1 MPGSSIVGVVASSGL
16 PSTPSEV
23 IEVGLRTGG
32 VVVLIT
38 SRRPGAHFVLAPG
51 GIVAVAELR
60 AGALGVDVV
69 AEGEDGSRYLAQ
81 QLCCF
86 AVSLEVAPCDVSRAD
101 QRHRLGLAD
110 ARHCLQHGHRA
121 CKHHR
126 RGYRSASKNDLEHP
140 LRPPLCGVE
149 DK

>member
-16 PSTPSEV
+16 PSTPSEI

-32 VVVLIT
+32 GVLLVT
-38 SRRPGAHFVLAPG
+38 NRGPGAHFVLAPG

-60 AGALGVDVV
+60 AGALGVDIV

-101 QRHRLGLAD
+101 QRHCPRLAD
-110 ARHCLQHGHRA
+110 ARACCQHGHHA
-121 CKHHR
+121 CKHH
-126 RGYRSASKNDLEHP
+126 
-140 LRPPLCGVE
+140 
-149 DK
+149 